1 MSLSILIV
9 VPNDSLGGAEQY
21 LKMKAKYYASQEAN
35 IKVCFLCSNISN
47 GWDEFKDDVY
57 VELLYPKSSLEVF
70 GVVFLIKK
78 ILSRSSV
85 FDIVFSSHVKV
96 TSLLGMLIRLNILKT
111 KRFIARE
118 STSVFKRFTR
128 VKLQLYKLMYA
139 LGYGKVDVLIC
150 QTDYMREQLIEALPH
165 LESKTVTIPNPI
177 DFDLI
182 KQQEV
187 FAVEDDELGD
197 YIVSA
202 GRLIPEKGFDL
213 LIKAFKKVLLNSSR
227 DIKLLILG
235 EGIERKKLENLIIE
249 ERLEGKVILKG
260 FVNNVYP
267 YFKHA
272 KLCVVSSRVEGFP
285 NVLLQMMSQ
294 NECVVSTLC
303 AGGIEEIPGLFTSE
317 ADNENLLLIAIK
329 DALETEKHE
338 TRLLFDVYLGGRTIA
353 KTVAKIE
360 QQLD

>member
-1 MSLSILIV
+1 MSLKVLIV

-21 LKMKAKYYASQEAN
+21 LKMKAKYYASQGAN
-35 IKVCFLCSNISN
+35 VKIYFLRSNISN
-47 GWDEFKDDVY
+47 GWDEFKGDVN
-57 VELLYPKSSLEVF
+57 VELFYPKRALEVL
-70 GVVFLIKK
+70 GVLFLIKK
-78 ILSRSSV
+78 VFGNACV

-96 TSLLGMLIRLNILKT
+96 TSLLGVLIRLNILKT

-118 STSVFKRFTR
+118 STSIFKRFTG
-128 VKLQLYKLMYA
+128 VILQLYKLMYT

-150 QTDYMREQLIEALPH
+150 QTDYMREQLIEALPY
-165 LESKTVTIPNPI
+165 LKSKTVTIPNPI

-182 KQQEV
+182 KKQEA
-187 FAVEDDELGD
+187 FALAEDELGE

-213 LIKAFKKVLLNSSR
+213 LIKAFKEVLVNSPKE
-227 DIKLLILG
+227 IKLLILG
-235 EGIERKKLENLIIE
+235 EGIERKKLENTIIE
-249 ERLEGKVILKG
+249 EDLEGKVILKG

-294 NECVVSTLC
+294 NDCVVSTLC
-303 AGGIEEIPGLFTSE
+303 AGGIDEIPGLFTCE
-317 ADNENLLLIAIK
+317 ADNENQLFVTIK
-329 DALETEKHE
+329 EALELEKNQ
-338 TRLLFDVYLGGRTIA
+338 TRHLFDVFLSERTIA

-360 QQLD
+360 KQLD